1 MLIMTSHARIILTD
15 SGGLQREAYFCRV
28 PCVTLR
34 GETEWTET
42 VERGW
47 NRLWTVSDYEPRR
60 AIPEYE
66 KADVGERI
74 ARLLIDEFRDRPG
87 NA

>member
-1 MLIMTSHARIILTD
+1 M
-15 SGGLQREAYFCRV
+15 